1 MVVVIVE
8 EALMGE
14 VLLAEVAYTK
24 LATIVEALVIVL
36 VAMEMGSIGIHMQV
50 NILDVAHA
58 VALVDASIAMAR
70 EGIDSS
76 VF

>member
-36 VAMEMGSIGIHMQV
+36 VAMEMGSIGIPMQV